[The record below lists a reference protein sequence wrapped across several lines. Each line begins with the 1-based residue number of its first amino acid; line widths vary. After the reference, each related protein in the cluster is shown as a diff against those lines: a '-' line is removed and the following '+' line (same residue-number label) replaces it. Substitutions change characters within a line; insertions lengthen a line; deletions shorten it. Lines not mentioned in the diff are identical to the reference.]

1 MLRRATLSLFPA
13 IFALAFLFAAPAVS
27 AGTSHQSAS
36 ASSAD
41 TGARPP
47 VIRGSLSQE
56 IPDVAFHQ
64 RADED
69 DTPDVRIVRV
79 ITAIVWPHATLKG
92 RFLRTAGAIGPTHR
106 PCAAPPRAPPTA

>member
-13 IFALAFLFAAPAVS
+13 ILALAFLFAAPAVS

-36 ASSAD
+36 ASNAD
-41 TGARPP
+41 IGARSP
-47 VIRGSLSQE
+47 VIRGCLSQE
-56 IPDVAFHQ
+56 IPELAFSQ

-69 DTPDVRIVRV
+69 DTPDDRIVRV
-79 ITAIVWPHATLKG
+79 VTAVVWPHAALKG
-92 RFLRTAGAIGPTHR
+92 RFVRAAGIIGPTHR